1 MRDRLK
7 LEEGHTVK
15 LVKSREIGF
24 MGETDVSDFE
34 ILDANGNVVGSVEL
48 SEHTAVKGF
57 RKTNRVVQR
66 DAQGNTVVSETWN
79 PYG

>member
-48 SEHTAVKGF
+48 SEHIAVKGF
-57 RKTNRVVQR
+57 RKTNKVVQR

-79 PYG
+79 P

>member
-1 MRDRLK
+1 MHDRLK

-24 MGETDVSDFE
+24 MGETDVSDFQ

-48 SEHTAVKGF
+48 SEHIAVKGF
-57 RKTNRVVQR
+57 RKTNKVVQR
-66 DAQGNTVVSETWN
+66 DAQGTTVVSETWN
-79 PYG
+79 P